1 MNVYYKTYCVKSVSS
16 TGKTE
21 CFYERMFLIEKTY
34 EEYANASQ
42 LVDDFQMYSRLHFD
56 TMWWIDPVRK
66 KLFVETGK
74 RIRED
79 DFPEWYLKA
88 CSAGDETAKWNL
100 MRIDGYAN
108 IMPVDTFKRSAVKLV
123 MSGVCAVNSMPS

>member
-21 CFYERMFLIEKTY
+21 CFSERMFLIERTY

-74 RIRED
+74 RIREERKND
-79 DFPEWYLKA
+79 TLVWA
-88 CSAGDETAKWNL
+88 DETAKWNL
-100 MRIDGYAN
+100 MCIDGYAN

-123 MSGVCAVNSMPS
+123 MSGVCAI